1 MMIFPISRYENDTS
15 VSPGKEIKDVRELY
29 QETRDPISFNLSSK
43 AAEEIGSAV
52 FSQINRTLSRI
63 QLCRKLQFD
72 SFYFLF
78 EFQNSKCS
86 YSLFR
91 SFM

>member
-1 MMIFPISRYENDTS
+1 MMIFPISRYENDFS

-52 FSQINRTLSRI
+52 FSQINRTLST
-63 QLCRKLQFD
+63 
-72 SFYFLF
+72 
-78 EFQNSKCS
+78 NSIV
-86 YSLFR
+86 
-91 SFM
+91 